1 MLAEPL
7 PTVTTRAVTPH
18 DMSEVSALGVR
29 VFGPGRF
36 ARTAYRVRE
45 GTPDVSPYCR
55 LAECEGKI
63 IASLRMTEIEIGGRS
78 GGLLLGP
85 LAVDPAHENK
95 GYGRRLIAES
105 LEIARRGGLRL
116 VLLVG
121 DLAYYG
127 RLGFV
132 VVPPGQI
139 QLPGPADPARVLA
152 LELAAGALTVTGGP
166 VTARW
171 HRPAVGRT

>member
-7 PTVTTRAVTPH
+7 ATVTIRPVTPD
-18 DMSEVSALGVR
+18 DMAAISALGVR

-45 GTPDVSPYCR
+45 GTPEVSPYCR
-55 LAECEGKI
+55 LAEFEGRI
-63 IASLRMTEIEIGGRS
+63 IASIRMTEIRIGGQA
-78 GGLLLGP
+78 GALLLGP

-95 GYGRRLIAES
+95 GHGRRLIAES
-105 LEIARRGGLRL
+105 LECAHANGQRL

-121 DLAYYG
+121 DMAYYG

-152 LELAAGALTVTGGP
+152 RELVDGALNAYCGSVS
-166 VTARW
+166 ACHFRQC
-171 HRPAVGRT
+171 